1 MELVNPG
8 IGLIFWMTVAFG
20 LLLFILGKFVWP
32 PIMRALHER
41 ESAIENSLHE
51 AEAARREME
60 TLKFSNEQLL
70 KEAKEERDA
79 LMRDAKKVKEK
90 MIEDARVKAAEES
103 ERIIESAK
111 ERIEHEKMAAIADLK
126 NAVAD
131 LSIEIAQ
138 KLIQKELSD
147 PAKSRELI
155 EKSIDEIK
163 LN

>member
-79 LMRDAKKVKEK
+79 LMRDAKKVREK